1 MSELALA
8 RRLRPA
14 TFAEVKGQ
22 EPIVR
27 TLRRAIDA
35 GSCPQALLFA
45 GPRGTGKTSTAR
57 IVAAALTCEARID
70 REPCTRCEPCRSIR
84 DGRALDVR
92 ESNAAS
98 ANRIDD
104 VRETLMPFI
113 STPPVAL
120 RRKVLILDEVQ
131 RFSVEAWD
139 ALLKPLEE
147 PPAYLTVIF
156 ATTDPDKIPVAIASR
171 LARFD
176 FRPLSAATIEAKLV
190 DALTLIGRTATPEAL
205 TLVATLAD
213 GGMRDAE
220 TMLDQLLG
228 SGADPVT
235 AEGVEELLGLPNS
248 ERIERLA
255 TALLR
260 ADASTALALLAEFEQ
275 RGRDPERVTASL
287 ADLVRRA
294 LHASIATGA
303 VPYDPAVLPV
313 GVRLAGHLDAVALA
327 GRSRAELTALA
338 DALGDA
344 VRARSETERR
354 LALEL
359 LALGGR

>member
-1 MSELALA
+1 MSEYALA
-8 RRLRPA
+8 RTLRPA
-14 TFAEVKGQ
+14 TFAEVRGQ
-22 EPIVR
+22 DPIVR
-27 TLRRAIDA
+27 TLRRAIEA
-35 GSCPQALLFA
+35 GTCPQTLLFA

-57 IVAAALTCEARID
+57 IVAAALNCATPVD
-70 REPCTRCEPCRSIR
+70 REPCTACESCRSIR
-84 DGRALDVR
+84 DGRSLDVR

-104 VRETLMPFI
+104 VRETIMPFV
-113 STPPVAL
+113 SSPPILL
-120 RRKVLILDEVQ
+120 RHKVLILDEVQ
-131 RFSVEAWD
+131 RFSPEAWD

-147 PPAYLTVIF
+147 PPAYLTFIF

-176 FRPLSAATIEAKLV
+176 FRPLDAPTIEAKLV
-190 DALTLIGRTATPEAL
+190 DALASVGRSATPEAL
-205 TLVATLAD
+205 TLIATLAD

-235 AEGVEELLGLPNS
+235 AEGVEELLGLPNG

-255 TALLR
+255 TAILR
-260 ADASTALALLAEFEQ
+260 ADAATALTLLAEFEQ
-275 RGRDPERVTASL
+275 RGRDPERVVSAL
-287 ADLVRRA
+287 VDLVRRA
-294 LHASIATGA
+294 LHAAIATGS
-303 VPYDPAVLPV
+303 VPHEVAALPAN
-313 GVRLAGHLDAVALA
+313 VRLVGYLAPVALA
-327 GRSRAELTALA
+327 GRSRNELTALA